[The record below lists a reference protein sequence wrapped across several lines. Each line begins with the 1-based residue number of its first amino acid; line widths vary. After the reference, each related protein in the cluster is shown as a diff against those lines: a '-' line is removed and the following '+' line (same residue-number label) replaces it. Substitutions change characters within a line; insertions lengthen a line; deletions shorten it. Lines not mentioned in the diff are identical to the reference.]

1 MAVDLR
7 SYVFLD
13 SLQPQ
18 MAAFIGSTA
27 RGFLPLAGDA
37 SLWVEI
43 SPGIEI
49 NRITDVA
56 LKSTKV
62 RPAVQVVERL
72 FGLLEVHSADQA
84 EVRAAGEAILDALD
98 VQAEDRWKP
107 MIHSSQII
115 RRVDAHQTQLI
126 NRNRNGMMLIADQT
140 LYVMEVE
147 PAAYAVLA
155 ANEAEKAAKINIVEV
170 RPFGSF
176 GRVYLVARSGTSW
189 PATPQRCKP
198 SRTSPGAWSSPGEK
212 LRASHVPCDTV
223 HSNKEDSIQMAE
235 ALGMIETRGFAA
247 VVEAADAMVKAAKVE
262 LVSYEKTGGGYVTAI
277 VRGDVAACKAAVEAG
292 VRGAEKVGEVVS
304 VHVIPRPHVNI
315 DMVLPL
321 GRREQVLKE
330 LGE

>member
-1 MAVDLR
+1 LAVDLR

-72 FGLLEVHSADQA
+72 FGLLEVHSSDQA
-84 EVRAAGEAILDALD
+84 EVRASGAAILDALD
-98 VQAEDRWKP
+98 VHADERWKP
-107 MIHSSQII
+107 IIHSSQII

-155 ANEAEKAAKINIVEV
+155 ANEAEKAANINIVEV

-176 GRVYLVARSGTSW
+176 GRVYLG
-189 PATPQRCKP
+189 
-198 SRTSPGAWSSPGEK
+198 GEE
-212 LRASHVPCDTV
+212 RD
-223 HSNKEDSIQMAE
+223 IMA
-235 ALGMIETRGFAA
+235 GYTAA
-247 VVEAADAMVKAAKVE
+247 VQAIEDLTGRTVESRRKA
-262 LVSYEKTGGGYVTAI
+262 
-277 VRGDVAACKAAVEAG
+277 
-292 VRGAEKVGEVVS
+292 
-304 VHVIPRPHVNI
+304 
-315 DMVLPL
+315 
-321 GRREQVLKE
+321 
-330 LGE
+330 

>member
-1 MAVDLR
+1 LAVDLR

-18 MAAFIGSTA
+18 MAAFVGSTA

-49 NRITDVA
+49 NRITDIA

-72 FGLLEVHSADQA
+72 FGLLEVHSSDQA
-84 EVRAAGEAILDALD
+84 EVRAAGAAILEALE

-107 MIHSSQII
+107 SILSSQII

-140 LYVMEVE
+140 LYIMEVE

-155 ANEAEKAAKINIVEV
+155 ANEAEKAAEINIVEV

-176 GRVYLVARSGTSW
+176 GRVYLG
-189 PATPQRCKP
+189 
-198 SRTSPGAWSSPGEK
+198 GEE
-212 LRASHVPCDTV
+212 RD
-223 HSNKEDSIQMAE
+223 IMA
-235 ALGMIETRGFAA
+235 GYSAA
-247 VVEAADAMVKAAKVE
+247 VQAIEDIAGRTVESQRKD
-262 LVSYEKTGGGYVTAI
+262 
-277 VRGDVAACKAAVEAG
+277 
-292 VRGAEKVGEVVS
+292 
-304 VHVIPRPHVNI
+304 
-315 DMVLPL
+315 
-321 GRREQVLKE
+321 
-330 LGE
+330 